1 MYYSLLKGTSF
12 MTVTLNIALI
22 LLRLVVGLTLVGH
35 GTQKLF
41 GWFAGPGLARLT
53 QGFEKQ
59 GFKPVWLWVSFV
71 ILGEVG
77 GGLSVALGF
86 LTPLGAA
93 GIFGAMFMATF
104 KSHWKN
110 GFWLNKGGYEYSLM
124 LLVVSIALGLIG
136 PGSYSLDTLFGINL
150 PQALL
155 FGVLAVAALLV
166 DVTGILISRQS
177 AAAPSRADVQSSRP
191 GQSASERERQEVSK

>member
-1 MYYSLLKGTSF
+1 
-12 MTVTLNIALI
+12 MTVTMSAALLI
-22 LLRLVVGLTLVGH
+22 LCLVVGLTLAVH

-41 GWFAGPGLARLT
+41 GWFSGPGLARLM

-59 GFKPVWLWVSFV
+59 RFKPAWFWVCLV

-77 GGLSVALGF
+77 GGVSVALGF

-110 GFWLNKGGYEYSLM
+110 GFIVSKGGYEYTLVLM
-124 LLVVSIALGLIG
+124 AVSTAIGLMG
-136 PGSYSLDTLFGINL
+136 PGSYSLDALFGIVL
-150 PQALL
+150 PEALL
-155 FGVLAVAALLV
+155 FGVLAIAAVLV
-166 DVTGILISRQS
+166 DIIGLFSSRQAS
-177 AAAPSRADVQSSRP
+177 PAPAESMP
-191 GQSASERERQEVSK
+191 K

>member
-1 MYYSLLKGTSF
+1 
-12 MTVTLNIALI
+12 MTVTMNIALLI
-22 LLRLVVGLTLVGH
+22 LRLVVGLTLTGH
-35 GTQKLF
+35 GVQRLF
-41 GWFAGPGLARLT
+41 GWFGGPGLTRLR
-53 QGFEKQ
+53 QVFEKQ
-59 GFKPVWLWVSFV
+59 GYKPVWLWISLA

-77 GGLSVALGF
+77 GGISVALGF

-124 LLVVSIALGLIG
+124 LLITSIAIGLIG
-136 PGSYSLDTLFGINL
+136 PGNYSLDTLFGINL

-155 FGVLAVAALLV
+155 FCVLAIAALLV
-166 DVTGILISRQS
+166 VAVGIF
-177 AAAPSRADVQSSRP
+177 SSCKTSVP
-191 GQSASERERQEVSK
+191 TQENVSKAS

>member
-1 MYYSLLKGTSF
+1 MSVALL
-12 MTVTLNIALI
+12 I
-22 LLRLVVGLTLVGH
+22 LRLVVGLTLAVH

-41 GWFAGPGLARLT
+41 GWFGGPGLTRLT

-59 GFKPVWLWVSFV
+59 GFKPSWLWVCLV

-77 GGLSVALGF
+77 GGISVALGF

-93 GIFGAMFMATF
+93 GIFGTMFMATF

-110 GFWLNKGGYEYSLM
+110 GFIVSKGGYEYTLVLM
-124 LLVVSIALGLIG
+124 SVSIALGLMG
-136 PGSYSLDTLFGINL
+136 PGSYPLDALFGITL
-150 PQALL
+150 PEVLL

-166 DVTGILISRQS
+166 DIIGLYISRP
-177 AAAPSRADVQSSRP
+177 AAVASTGSTSST
-191 GQSASERERQEVSK
+191 S